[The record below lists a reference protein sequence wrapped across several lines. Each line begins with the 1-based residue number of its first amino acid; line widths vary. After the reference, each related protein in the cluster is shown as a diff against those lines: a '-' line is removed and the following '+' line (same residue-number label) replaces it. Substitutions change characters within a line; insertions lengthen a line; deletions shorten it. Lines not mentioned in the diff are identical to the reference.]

1 MLQKDLERLIYK
13 PNKDLLVNKDFFV
26 YGGVSV
32 SLLYNSR
39 RLVPSSNTLVFVSIL
54 KYSSNM
60 IPAVRKIVP
69 EFITSLDC
77 KGLVGKVDGTVTHI
91 IVSTKEE
98 LEEQRTLKSLQGVAS
113 GVMMVPYL
121 WVEACLVNRNN
132 MGKADKWEATDKE
145 LMGANVPWRASKRR
159 EENLYID
166 NSQRLVQAPRNL
178 HQLSEHHMVG
188 I

>member
-1 MLQKDLERLIYK
+1 MMQAMLQNDLERLIYK

-54 KYSSNM
+54 KYSSNL
-60 IPAVRKIVP
+60 IPTVRKIVP

-77 KGLVGKVDGTVTHI
+77 MGLVGKVDGTVTHI
-91 IVSTKEE
+91 NVSTKEK

-113 GVMMVPYL
+113 GVMIVPCGWRL
-121 WVEACLVNRNN
+121 AWLTGIIWERQIN
-132 MGKADKWEATDKE
+132 GK
-145 LMGANVPWRASKRR
+145 
-159 EENLYID
+159 
-166 NSQRLVQAPRNL
+166 
-178 HQLSEHHMVG
+178 
-188 I
+188 

>member
-1 MLQKDLERLIYK
+1 MAIFLKMTE
-13 PNKDLLVNKDFFV
+13 
-26 YGGVSV
+26 GGVSV
-32 SLLYNSR
+32 SSLYNSR

-54 KYSSNM
+54 KYSSNL

-77 KGLVGKVDGTVTHI
+77 KGLVGKVDATVTHI

-113 GVMMVPYL
+113 GVMIVPYL

-132 MGKADKWEATDKE
+132 MGNTDKWEVTDKE
-145 LMGANVPWRASKRR
+145 LMGANVPWRARKRR
-159 EENLYID
+159 EEQD
-166 NSQRLVQAPRNL
+166 SSRKCSAWKDFRFKS
-178 HQLSEHHMVG
+178 LSFQFPPDG
-188 I
+188 